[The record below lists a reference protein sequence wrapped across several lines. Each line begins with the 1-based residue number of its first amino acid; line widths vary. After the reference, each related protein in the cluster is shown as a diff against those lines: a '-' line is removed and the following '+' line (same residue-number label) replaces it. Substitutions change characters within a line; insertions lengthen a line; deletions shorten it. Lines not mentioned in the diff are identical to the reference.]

1 MATKFPRNPTNKQVL
16 IDENGIKWEYEN
28 IKNRWKKIGK
38 VEKIPFISTK
48 EPGIITPEIFNKLK
62 TLKEATSDLD
72 LGIFKISPGL
82 DAYYYYFY
90 SPDRLIDIRHKGNGT
105 IELNVNEQKLIAYL
119 YRYLCQGD
127 KGKQGDKGEHG
138 EPGIIAPFEGSY
150 KPIYRTNTL
159 SGEVYVPI
167 PIGTYYPNHETTNIS
182 LRFNSLFEIVNI
194 STSSQS
200 VFWSS
205 ILTGP
210 LVNNQEKKTFSE
222 LQKRLVAQARGQ
234 TTEIIDLSPIIN
246 TTLTLIPSTLLEI
259 DINPI
264 TNNITIISNG
274 VNADLTKSTIIFD
287 KSIGLLKFN
296 ISAIWPQNTI
306 FKARQRG
313 PTGQRGKIPN
323 NYLIM
328 ECCDFP
334 DDANVRPDTI
344 LTHFRQDCEQGKLFA
359 NFTRLESQD
368 AFTKITT
375 DPTAIITTTGP
386 TISGNY
392 VAVEKIAGTTKKTTP
407 LIKKQAELNI
417 NELNLQT
424 WSPQPGCVTKRN
436 YENQTFDWITKT
448 DVPKCDEALTWFGPD
463 GPKPGKYP
471 HEIVKGEEPEKDTCC
486 QDDFFYFPEAG
497 EC

>member
-1 MATKFPRNPTNKQVL
+1 MTKFPRNPTNKQVF
-16 IDENGIKWEYEN
+16 IDKNGIKWEYEN
-28 IKNRWKKIGK
+28 AKNRWKKTGK
-38 VEKIPFISTK
+38 VEKIPTISTK

-62 TLKEATSDLD
+62 TLKEATADLD
-72 LGIFKISPGL
+72 LGIFKIAPGL

-90 SPDRLIDIRHKGNGT
+90 SPDRLIDIRHKGNSV
-105 IELNVNEQKLIAYL
+105 IELNVNEQKLISYL

-127 KGKQGDKGEHG
+127 KGQQGERGEQG
-138 EPGIIAPFEGSY
+138 EPGITAPLEGQY
-150 KPIYRTNTL
+150 KPTYGTNLL
-159 SGEVYVPI
+159 SGEAYVPI
-167 PIGTYYPNHETTNIS
+167 PIGTYYQNPEITNIS
-182 LRFNSLFEIVNI
+182 LRFNNLFEIVNL

-200 VFWSS
+200 VFWTS

-210 LVNNQEKKTFSE
+210 LIDNQEKKIFSE
-222 LQKRLVAQARGQ
+222 LQKRLIAQVQGQ
-234 TTEIIDLSPIIN
+234 TTNIIDLSPIIN
-246 TTLTLIPSTLLEI
+246 NQLTLTPSSLLEI
-259 DINPI
+259 DINP
-264 TNNITIISNG
+264 TTQAITIISNG
-274 VNADLTKSTIIFD
+274 VNADFTKSTITYD

-296 ISAIWPQNTI
+296 ISAVWPQNVI
-306 FKARQRG
+306 FKSRQRG
-313 PTGQRGKIPN
+313 PTGQRGPIPN

-334 DDANVRPDTI
+334 NDSNVRPDTI

-375 DPTAIITTTGP
+375 DPTAVATTTGP

-392 VAVEKIAGTTKKTTP
+392 VAVEKIAGTIKRTTS
-407 LIKKQAELNI
+407 LIKKQTELKI
-417 NELNLQT
+417 DDPIMQE

-436 YENQTFDWITKT
+436 YESQKFDWITKT
-448 DVPKCDEALTWFGPD
+448 DVPECDETLTWFGPD
-463 GPKPGKYP
+463 GPRPGKYP
-471 HEIVKGEEPEKDTCC
+471 YEIVKGAEPEKDKCC